1 MNKNLEN
8 TYQQIEN
15 TIETLIMQGVMKYKI
30 QSEKTVNQKRGL
42 EQVSW
47 RNHVGGRAVSSKAF
61 NQVQQYLTILSS
73 RAYQGLMADYSI
85 IRAS

>member
-30 QSEKTVNQKRGL
+30 QSEKTVNQKRY
-42 EQVSW
+42 W
-47 RNHVGGRAVSSKAF
+47 NKFRGGIMWEDVR
-61 NQVQQYLTILSS
+61 
-73 RAYQGLMADYSI
+73 
-85 IRAS
+85 

>member
-30 QSEKTVNQKRGL
+30 QSEKTVNQKTGL

-47 RNHVGGRAVSSKAF
+47 RNHV
-61 NQVQQYLTILSS
+61 
-73 RAYQGLMADYSI
+73 
-85 IRAS
+85 